1 MNSLYFP
8 GPRFSPLA
16 RPSAAPFRTR
26 DAVSA
31 SFPPTS
37 KPIAPMSQK
46 SVFAIATTRARAERI
61 VAALQLADFSNND
74 ISVLFPD
81 QATTR
86 DFAHEK
92 NTKAPE
98 GAVAGATTGGVV
110 GGALGWIAGIGAL
123 AIPGVGPFIAAGPVI
138 AALSGVAVG
147 ATVGGIAGALVG
159 LGIPEIEARRYETKL
174 REGNV
179 LVSVHVPDD
188 EMCGRAK
195 QIFEDAGADDIH
207 SSADD
212 IDYIDDRRDD
222 ARILRSDYPDRS

>member
-1 MNSLYFP
+1 MAQAVVCMVP
-8 GPRFSPLA
+8 DEAAA
-16 RPSAAPFRTR
+16 RH
-26 DAVSA
+26 
-31 SFPPTS
+31 
-37 KPIAPMSQK
+37 
-46 SVFAIATTRARAERI
+46 I
-61 VAALQLADFSNND
+61 VDRLREAGFLSSD
-74 ISVLFPD
+74 ISVLLPD
-81 QATTR
+81 KRSTHE
-86 DFAHEK
+86 FAHEH

-98 GAVAGATTGGVV
+98 GAVTGGAA
-110 GGALGWIAGIGAL
+110 GGLLGGIAGWLVGVGTL
-123 AIPGVGPFIAAGPVI
+123 AIPGLGPFVAAGPI
-138 AALSGVAVG
+138 LSALSGAAAGVAVG
-147 ATVGGIAGALVG
+147 GLTGALIG
-159 LGIPEIEARRYETKL
+159 MGIPEIEARRYETKL